1 MLTELQELRLEVK
14 EALEDIWFLESID
27 EVERTDITVSLRLH
41 IRPMLFVHVFL
52 GTKSGSLVPSQF
64 WSFWLGLKDS

>member
-52 GTKSGSLVPSQF
+52 GTKSGSLF
-64 WSFWLGLKDS
+64 MA